1 MSNKDILQL
10 LVCGLMMAALA
21 FPGCRKINYS
31 ANTTGD
37 VNITGYLEKYPDS
50 FSLFKQIL
58 DRTETSDYLNAYGA
72 YTCFAPTNSGV
83 KTWLTKIGAS
93 GVDAADLNKLKDMV
107 KFHLLTDTITTAS
120 FKDGKLP
127 VPTMFGQYL
136 VTGVTNESGVSS
148 YTINRQSLVT
158 QSNIKVGN
166 GYIHVLNNVLEPAT
180 LTIAQQ
186 LEAKLEYSI
195 FTQALKET
203 GFYTVLNTVD
213 PDTTKRW
220 MTVLAESNTALLDS
234 GIHSYA
240 ELKARYSKTGSATNS
255 NDSLHMYIAYHIL
268 SGVKFLGDIINAPSH
283 TTMEPQEVISVELIG
298 QDVVLNQV
306 EFNGVTETGVT
317 LNRSISDNAATNGVW
332 HDCKAHFTVK
342 YRKPTAVYWD
352 VSTFPEILKLPA
364 YYKKQ
369 SYTWTRQSETDQPF
383 KEITWGWGALAST
396 NIFTYSYST
405 TSSVSRYA
413 VNNDVNQLP
422 LGLPNRPPY
431 WEMTTPA
438 IIKGKYKI
446 WMCYSRSKQSSSS
459 NMLCQV
465 SVNGE
470 VMPRTM
476 NFTDFRPKGSDAEL
490 EAIGWKQYTEVRAY
504 SADSN
509 YAGRQ
514 VGTYEFQTTQ
524 RQTVRIT
531 NLTGTQN
538 NNYLDMIHFI
548 PVDDNQVWPKF
559 KIDGT
564 KTYQ

>member
-1 MSNKDILQL
+1 MNRKYYLQL
-10 LVCGLMMAALA
+10 LVCGLIGAVMAI
-21 FPGCRKINYS
+21 FGCRKIDYGS
-31 ANTTGD
+31 ATTGD
-37 VNITGYLEKYPDS
+37 VNILGYLEKYPDS

-58 DRTETSDYLNAYGA
+58 DRTETSAFLNAYGA

-93 GVDAADLNKLKDMV
+93 SVEAADINKLKDMV

-127 VPTMFGQYL
+127 VPTMFGQFL
-136 VTGVTNESGVSS
+136 VTGVTNEGGTSS

-166 GYIHVLNNVLEPAT
+166 GYIHQLNNVLEPST

-186 LEAKLEYSI
+186 LEAKPEYSI
-195 FTQALKET
+195 FVQAMKET
-203 GFYTVLNTVD
+203 GFYTTLNTVD
-213 PDTTKRW
+213 ADTSKRW
-220 MTVLAESNTALLDS
+220 MTVMAESNTALADS

-240 ELKARYSKTGSATNS
+240 ELKTKYSKTSSPANA
-255 NDSLHMYIAYHIL
+255 NDSLHMYMAYHIL

-283 TTMEPQEVISVELIG
+283 NTMQPQEVITIELIG
-298 QDVVLNQV
+298 QDVVINQV
-306 EFNGVTETGVT
+306 QFNGVTEQGVKI
-317 LNRSISDNAATNGVW
+317 NRAISDNAATNGVW
-332 HDCKAHFTVK
+332 HDATAHFTVK

-352 VSTFPEILKLPA
+352 VSTFAEILKLPA

-383 KEITWGWGALAST
+383 KDITWGWGSLPGT

-405 TSSVSRYA
+405 TSSISRYA

-422 LGLPNRPPY
+422 MGLPSRPVY

-476 NFTDFRPKGSDAEL
+476 NFTDLRPKGSDAEL
-490 EAIGWKQYTEVRAY
+490 EAIGWKQYTEPRAY
-504 SADSN
+504 NVDSN
-509 YAGRQ
+509 YAGRM

-524 RQTVRIT
+524 RQTIRIT
-531 NLTGTQN
+531 PLTGTQN
-538 NNYLDMIHFI
+538 NDYLDMIHFI

-559 KIDGT
+559 KTDGT
-564 KTYQ
+564 KVYQ